1 MMNEDVVVTMDVVL
15 KSEHSARFAQMNPAG
30 LEGTKNFPGCRGV
43 QIVRHKD
50 DADRFLFL
58 ERWENE
64 QAYRDYIAWRTE
76 SGVERSSS
84 SAPLRRS
91 STNRRQASNEIE
103 TFSQVCNVKAVSTK
117 LD

>member
-1 MMNEDVVVTMDVVL
+1 MMNGDVVVTMDVVL
-15 KSEHSARFAQMNPAG
+15 KPEHSARFAQMDPAG

-50 DADRFLFL
+50 DANRFLFL

-76 SGVERSSS
+76 SGQFQSLQQMVISIDINIW
-84 SAPLRRS
+84 PQ
-91 STNRRQASNEIE
+91 TVI
-103 TFSQVCNVKAVSTK
+103 TV
-117 LD
+117 